1 MSETPTLNI
10 VLVEPRI
17 PQNTGNVA
25 RTCAC
30 TACRL
35 HLVGPMGF
43 AIDDK
48 KLKHAGLD
56 YWHYLDISYYDSLDD
71 FFSKNDGPFYYFTT
85 KAPRRYTDVA
95 YPDGAYLVF
104 GREDAGL
111 PEALLAADQEH
122 CIRMPMRDTCRSLN
136 LSNSVAVGVY
146 EVLRQWDFP
155 ELLDTAACETTN
167 GNEEHYKQNR
177 DFDRLLLR
185 HPAGAGREIRHRH
198 YGLPHPAGRRR
209 HRGA

>member
-1 MSETPTLNI
+1 MEHKPTLNI

-56 YWHYLDISYYDSLDD
+56 YWPMLDITYYQGLDD
-71 FFSKNDGPFYYFTT
+71 FFARTEGPYYYFPPKLPAATPT
-85 KAPRRYTDVA
+85 WPTRTGRTWCSAGRTRACRKLCWPPIRTGASVCPCGKAP
-95 YPDGAYLVF
+95 
-104 GREDAGL
+104 
-111 PEALLAADQEH
+111 AA
-122 CIRMPMRDTCRSLN
+122 
-136 LSNSVAVGVY
+136 
-146 EVLRQWDFP
+146 
-155 ELLDTAACETTN
+155 
-167 GNEEHYKQNR
+167 
-177 DFDRLLLR
+177 
-185 HPAGAGREIRHRH
+185 
-198 YGLPHPAGRRR
+198 
-209 HRGA
+209 

>member
-1 MSETPTLNI
+1 MMDKPTLNI

-56 YWHYLDISYYDSLDD
+56 YWHYLDITYYDGLAD
-71 FFSKNDGPFYYFTT
+71 FLPATT
-85 KAPRRYTDVA
+85 VPTTTLPPRRPSAT
-95 YPDGAYLVF
+95 PMCSTQT
-104 GREDAGL
+104 GL
-111 PEALLAADQEH
+111 IWCSAARTPG
-122 CIRMPMRDTCRSLN
+122 C
-136 LSNSVAVGVY
+136 
-146 EVLRQWDFP
+146 
-155 ELLDTAACETTN
+155 
-167 GNEEHYKQNR
+167 
-177 DFDRLLLR
+177 
-185 HPAGAGREIRHRH
+185 
-198 YGLPHPAGRRR
+198 RRR
-209 HRGA
+209 CLWKIRSTASGCPCGTPAAV

>member
-1 MSETPTLNI
+1 MSEKPTLNI

-35 HLVGPMGF
+35 HLVGPM
-43 AIDDK
+43 A
-48 KLKHAGLD
+48 LPSTTRSSSTPGLD

-85 KAPRRYTDVA
+85 KAPQRYTDIA

-104 GREDAGL
+104 GREDAGSAGGAAGSRSGALHPDAHAGHL
-111 PEALLAADQEH
+111 PQSEPFQQRGGGRVRGAA
-122 CIRMPMRDTCRSLN
+122 
-136 LSNSVAVGVY
+136 AVG
-146 EVLRQWDFP
+146 FP
-155 ELLDTAACETTN
+155 GAAGPRPPT
-167 GNEEHYKQNR
+167 
-177 DFDRLLLR
+177 RL
-185 HPAGAGREIRHRH
+185 
-198 YGLPHPAGRRR
+198 
-209 HRGA
+209 

>member
-1 MSETPTLNI
+1 MS
-10 VLVEPRI
+10 
-17 PQNTGNVA
+17 
-25 RTCAC
+25 AC

-56 YWHYLDISYYDSLDD
+56 YWHYLDITYYDGLED
-71 FFSKNDGPFYYFTT
+71 FFAKNSGPYYYFTT
-85 KAPRRYTDVA
+85 KAPQRYTDVA

-111 PEALLAADQEH
+111 PEALLAANQEH

-155 ELLDTAACETTN
+155 ELLDH
-167 GNEEHYKQNR
+167 GHLR
-177 DFDRLLLR
+177 DY
-185 HPAGAGREIRHRH
+185 EWK
-198 YGLPHPAGRRR
+198 
-209 HRGA
+209 

>member
-1 MSETPTLNI
+1 MNEKPTLNI

-56 YWHYLDISYYDSLDD
+56 YWHYLDITYYDGLED
-71 FFSKNDGPFYYFTT
+71 FFAKNSGPFYYFTT
-85 KAPRRYTDVA
+85 KAPQRYTDVA
-95 YPDGAYLVF
+95 YTDKVEQLINVYKSKGQTGLFNNALTHLSPPGKIPSQLPRVHITI
-104 GREDAGL
+104 GRIV
-111 PEALLAADQEH
+111 AAE
-122 CIRMPMRDTCRSLN
+122 IP
-136 LSNSVAVGVY
+136 V
-146 EVLRQWDFP
+146 VLKIVLIILHKLCKP
-155 ELLDTAACETTN
+155 V
-167 GNEEHYKQNR
+167 K
-177 DFDRLLLR
+177 LR
-185 HPAGAGREIRHRH
+185 F
-198 YGLPHPAGRRR
+198 L
-209 HRGA
+209 

>member
-1 MSETPTLNI
+1 MSEKPTLNI

-56 YWHYLDISYYDSLDD
+56 YWHYLDINYYDGLEDSFYNPSTSGNRFFRTESLHCPGV
-71 FFSKNDGPFYYFTT
+71 NP
-85 KAPRRYTDVA
+85 V
-95 YPDGAYLVF
+95 L
-104 GREDAGL
+104 
-111 PEALLAADQEH
+111 ALKILFIE
-122 CIRMPMRDTCRSLN
+122 M
-136 LSNSVAVGVY
+136 SVG
-146 EVLRQWDFP
+146 
-155 ELLDTAACETTN
+155 
-167 GNEEHYKQNR
+167 
-177 DFDRLLLR
+177 
-185 HPAGAGREIRHRH
+185 
-198 YGLPHPAGRRR
+198 
-209 HRGA
+209 